1 LRITEWAVGHRR
13 LDLHATVDRPRVHD
27 DGIGLGA
34 GQARGGQAEQ
44 AVELAFARQ
53 QAAGHALALQA
64 QHDHHVD
71 VLQAFGHVGV
81 DLHAVL
87 LDADRQQGFRRD
99 HADVR
104 AAQGFQRQHV
114 RARHPRVQDV
124 ADDGHREVFEAAL
137 VPADGEHVEHALGR
151 VRVTAVAAV
160 DDRHLRA
167 HVLGDE
173 VRGAGVAVAHD
184 EHVGGHGF
192 EVAQG
197 VEQGFALAGR
207 RGRHVQGDH
216 VGRQALG
223 RQFEGGAGA
232 GGVLEEHVAHG
243 LAAQQRDLLHR
254 AGTDF
259 EERVGGVEDFRQQFA
274 GQTVEREEVA
284 QLALIIELQRA
295 LGV

>member
-1 LRITEWAVGHRR
+1 MA
-13 LDLHATVDRPRVHD
+13 
-27 DGIGLGA
+27 IGFGP
-34 GQARGGQAEQ
+34 GQTCSGQAEQ
-44 AVELAFARQ
+44 AIELAFARQ
-53 QAAGHALALQA
+53 QAARHAFTLQA
-64 QHDHHVD
+64 QHDHHVN
-71 VLQAFGHVGV
+71 VLKAFSHVGV

-87 LDADRQQGFRRD
+87 LDADRQQGFGRD

-104 AAQGFQRQHV
+104 AAEGLQREHV
-114 RARHPRVQDV
+114 RTRHPRVQDV

-137 VPADGEHVEHALGR
+137 VPTDGEHVEHALGR

-167 HVLGDE
+167 DMLGDE

-197 VEQGFALAGR
+197 VEQGFTFAGR
-207 RGRHVQGDH
+207 RRRHVQGDH
-216 VGRQALG
+216 VRRQPLG
-223 RQFEGGAGA
+223 CHFEGGAGA
-232 GGVLEEHVAHG
+232 GGVFEEHVAHG
-243 LAAQQRDLLHR
+243 LAAQQRDFLHC

-259 EERVGGVEDFRQQFA
+259 KERVGGVEDFRQQLA
-274 GQTVEREEVA
+274 AQAVEREEMA

-295 LGV
+295 LGI